1 VFLRRLRD
9 RQRYL
14 QRVLTVMRLLQNLKR
29 NIIATTA
36 GIILVVAAVIA
47 LTVQYSEPKPLSD
60 DELVKVHNAIQ
71 AVAPGNIGNLQL
83 NRDASVTAFVTSGH
97 YSKQSV
103 VAKKVG
109 DKWTASVTMV
119 YF

>member
-1 VFLRRLRD
+1 
-9 RQRYL
+9 
-14 QRVLTVMRLLQNLKR
+14 MRLLQSLKR
-29 NIIATTA
+29 NIITATA
-36 GIILVVAAVIA
+36 GIILVATVAIA
-47 LTVQYSEPKPLSD
+47 LTVLYSEPKPLSD
-60 DELVKVHNAIQ
+60 EELVKVHNAIQ
-71 AVAPGNIGNLQL
+71 AVAPGHIGNLEQD
-83 NRDASVTAFVTSGH
+83 RDASVTAFVTSGY